1 MLLLLLSAVLCFLM
15 IEFLFGLFSA
25 IDLIMYV
32 AGTRV
37 EAAPKA
43 YWQFVFY
50 VAALLAGPILYSC
63 ITYFT
68 YKLYKDMK
76 SVVDEMVSGMSAPG
90 GGGGGPLMGNG
101 YDVQPPA
108 GGRQADAAAGG
119 GGSIWRHGESHPAPT
134 ISSSATSSSSSSSS
148 SGGGGGG
155 GGGFSAFS
163 GTGHKLG
170 D

>member
-1 MLLLLLSAVLCFLM
+1 VLCFLM
-15 IEFLFGLFSA
+15 IEFLFGLFA
-25 IDLIMYV
+25 CIDLIMYL

-37 EAAPKA
+37 DKAPTA

-68 YKLYKDMK
+68 YKLYRDMK
-76 SVVDEMVSGMSAPG
+76 GVVDEMVSGLSGAG

-108 GGRQADAAAGG
+108 GGRQPEAAAGG
-119 GGSIWRHGESHPAPT
+119 GNIWRHGESHPAPPA
-134 ISSSATSSSSSSSS
+134 SSVSSASSSSS
-148 SGGGGGG
+148 
-155 GGGFSAFS
+155 GFSAFS

-170 D
+170 DA